1 MKWGIPSSRYVQ
13 TYAPFPI
20 PCETYHWASDF
31 SAARSVSR
39 LNSVNV
45 SPNGVVNGF
54 SRKKNGVVFVGLSS
68 YALKR
73 KLPHPSS
80 LSSYSLARADSLNA
94 ALSMFSCPSSTTVH
108 NFFALLID
116 VPLKVLV
123 SDTKFNPPV
132 AGVPCRC
139 NAPVMVSRCYVRP
152 AIGPPAVIF
161 KPCLPCRLALAPPVR
176 AARSAPRERASTPR
190 TVRVSR
196 RRSEARIPGL
206 PRKAAPR
213 GVFRATPPAVRPS
226 SRANR
231 AISAARPD
239 AALSRGPCRTTAT
252 TDRHSPRDAAT
263 AARVPP
269 RSYAILT
276 ACTAFPPGRSR
287 LGGWIPRVESAERP
301 DRLGHA
307 AGLCRLPP
315 IRVPPC

>member
-1 MKWGIPSSRYVQ
+1 MKCGIRLSRYMQ
-13 TYAPFPI
+13 TYAPCPI
-20 PCETYHWASDF
+20 PCETYPWASDF
-31 SAARSVSR
+31 AAARSVSR

-68 YALKR
+68 YTLKR

-94 ALSMFSCPSSTTVH
+94 ALSMFSYPSSTTFH

-132 AGVPCRC
+132 AGVPRRC
-139 NAPVMVSRCYVRP
+139 NAPVMVSPVLRAPSDRP
-152 AIGPPAVIF
+152 ASCDFQTVLAMPPCSCA
-161 KPCLPCRLALAPPVR
+161 PVR
-176 AARSAPRERASTPR
+176 AARSAPRERVSTPQ

-226 SRANR
+226 SRADR

-287 LGGWIPRVESAERP
+287 PGGWIPRFESAERP
-301 DRLGHA
+301 DRRGHA
-307 AGLCRLPP
+307 AGICRLPP